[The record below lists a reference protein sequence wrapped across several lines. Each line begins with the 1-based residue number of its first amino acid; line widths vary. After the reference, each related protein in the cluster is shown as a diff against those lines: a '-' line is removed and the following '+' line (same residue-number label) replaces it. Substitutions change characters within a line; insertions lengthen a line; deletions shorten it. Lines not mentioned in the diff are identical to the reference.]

1 MPVTVVRGSPDSR
14 TRSDRVSGPEHS
26 SSASSSPALPP
37 GSYGI
42 GSPHDRGRRLGRPP
56 APPLLPHHYDESGLI
71 SPCFGHLLW
80 LYMAFSADKTQRSG
94 LRQAFHSLESPE
106 FRPWFFAQVFSASG
120 TMTQGVAMSWLVL
133 RLTGN
138 GVDLGL
144 MTACTFLPLL
154 VFGPYAGT
162 LVDRFDRRRL
172 LIVTQ
177 TLLLLLAAVAATLI
191 ATGLIRLWMLFVIA
205 ALTGCVS
212 APDGTARQVYVID
225 LVGTGR
231 LASAVSLYEVVLN
244 ISRVVGPAVGGVLL
258 ATVGV
263 GSCCALN
270 AASYLQPLFVLL
282 RHRPRHAAGSAGHR
296 TRKAPPG
303 QLRAGLRYAGRDR
316 PIRVCLFL
324 AAASGLLFN
333 LSVQLPLLATRVFHL
348 GGGGYGLM
356 MAMFGIGALP
366 GALLASAGPGR
377 PTGRS
382 VGVLALATAAA
393 VFGTAAAPGL
403 WLVMAGLAAAGR
415 PFVLFLPPANT
426 LLH

>member
-1 MPVTVVRGSPDSR
+1 
-14 TRSDRVSGPEHS
+14 
-26 SSASSSPALPP
+26 
-37 GSYGI
+37 
-42 GSPHDRGRRLGRPP
+42 
-56 APPLLPHHYDESGLI
+56 
-71 SPCFGHLLW
+71 
-80 LYMAFSADKTQRSG
+80 
-94 LRQAFHSLESPE
+94 
-106 FRPWFFAQVFSASG
+106 
-120 TMTQGVAMSWLVL
+120 MTQGVAMSWLVL

-177 TLLLLLAAVAATLI
+177 TLLLLLAALAATLI
-191 ATGLIRLWMLFVIA
+191 ATGLVKLWMLFVIA

-244 ISRVVGPAVGGVLL
+244 ISRVVGPSVGGVLL

-263 GSCCALN
+263 GACCALN

-282 RHRPRHAAGSAGHR
+282 RHRPQHAAQGPAAPG

-303 QLRAGLRYAGRDR
+303 QLRAGLRYAWRNR

-356 MAMFGIGALP
+356 MAVFGIGALP

-393 VFGTAAAPGL
+393 VLLHGRRPRAVAGDDGAGRDRLPLDLVHRPGEHARPAGRRSVHARPGDGPVDDGAARHRACDQPVRRLHQPDVRRPRRVQPVRRGAAADRHDRLARAHGSPGR
-403 WLVMAGLAAAGR
+403 ASGDALAAA
-415 PFVLFLPPANT
+415 AA
-426 LLH
+426 

>member
-1 MPVTVVRGSPDSR
+1 
-14 TRSDRVSGPEHS
+14 
-26 SSASSSPALPP
+26 
-37 GSYGI
+37 
-42 GSPHDRGRRLGRPP
+42 
-56 APPLLPHHYDESGLI
+56 
-71 SPCFGHLLW
+71 
-80 LYMAFSADKTQRSG
+80 MAFSADKTQRSG

-263 GSCCALN
+263 GACCALN
-270 AASYLQPLFVLL
+270 AASYLQPLGPVT
-282 RHRPRHAAGSAGHR
+282 RHPGSSGRACGTPGGIGPSGSACSWPPPR
-296 TRKAPPG
+296 ACCSTSACSYRCWPPG
-303 QLRAGLRYAGRDR
+303 
-316 PIRVCLFL
+316 C
-324 AAASGLLFN
+324 S
-333 LSVQLPLLATRVFHL
+333 T
-348 GGGGYGLM
+348 
-356 MAMFGIGALP
+356 
-366 GALLASAGPGR
+366 SAG
-377 PTGRS
+377 
-382 VGVLALATAAA
+382 A
-393 VFGTAAAPGL
+393 GTA
-403 WLVMAGLAAAGR
+403 
-415 PFVLFLPPANT
+415 
-426 LLH
+426 

>member
-1 MPVTVVRGSPDSR
+1 
-14 TRSDRVSGPEHS
+14 
-26 SSASSSPALPP
+26 
-37 GSYGI
+37 
-42 GSPHDRGRRLGRPP
+42 
-56 APPLLPHHYDESGLI
+56 
-71 SPCFGHLLW
+71 
-80 LYMAFSADKTQRSG
+80 
-94 LRQAFHSLESPE
+94 
-106 FRPWFFAQVFSASG
+106 
-120 TMTQGVAMSWLVL
+120 MTQGVAMSWLVL

-144 MTACTFLPLL
+144 MTACTFGPLL

-177 TLLLLLAAVAATLI
+177 TLLLVLAALAATLI
-191 ATGLIRLWMLFVIA
+191 ATGVIKLWMLFIIA

-225 LVGTGR
+225 LVGTER
-231 LASAVSLYEVVLN
+231 LASAISLYEVVLN
-244 ISRVVGPAVGGVLL
+244 ISRVAGPAVGGVLL

-263 GSCCALN
+263 GACCALN

-282 RHRPRHAAGSAGHR
+282 RHRPPHAARPVARRNG
-296 TRKAPPG
+296 KPPPG
-303 QLRAGLRYAGRDR
+303 QLRAGLRYAWRNR
-316 PIRVCLFL
+316 PVRVCLFL

-356 MAMFGIGALP
+356 MAVFGIGALP
-366 GALLASAGPGR
+366 GALLASAGSGR

-393 VFGTAAAPGL
+393 VFCTAAAPAL
-403 WLVMAGLAAAGR
+403 WLVMTGLAATGCLSIWFIAQ
-415 PFVLFLPPANT
+415 ANT
-426 LLH
+426 LVQLAADPSMRGRVMGLWTMALPGTEPATSPFAGYISQTFGTRDGFSLSGVALLLTAKIGRASCRERVFNWV